1 MSAVLNTAYTAFP
14 LRAYT
19 VTPVKGGRPR
29 RSVSTC
35 SVAPRRLGSFRF
47 AWRRHAVQTS
57 QPRLSRTVF
66 FSSNIYDTGR
76 ARPTSPVKGSCDE
89 VWIMVAR
96 KCRRRRRRRVA
107 SRRRRQPERRYYSHQ
122 RQSGEGA
129 EWTAS
134 RSSYNRLLA
143 PARPTLRI
151 LRCGGGFPVRV
162 NSRRRCVV
170 FVDGACARV
179 RASQRTG

>member
-1 MSAVLNTAYTAFP
+1 LYQPAVVSAVLNTAYTAFP

-29 RSVSTC
+29 RSVSIFAA
-35 SVAPRRLGSFRF
+35 SRHVASARFVSPGVATPYRR
-47 AWRRHAVQTS
+47 AV

-76 ARPTSPVKGSCDE
+76 ARPTSPVKGSRDE

-107 SRRRRQPERRYYSHQ
+107 SRRRRQPERRYHSHQ

-129 EWTAS
+129 E
-134 RSSYNRLLA
+134 
-143 PARPTLRI
+143 
-151 LRCGGGFPVRV
+151 
-162 NSRRRCVV
+162 
-170 FVDGACARV
+170 
-179 RASQRTG
+179 